1 MSVARILLSMILAAG
16 YVFRY
21 IRRMADI
28 YIAIRNENNAAM
40 SSVNGEFIVVLVSSD
55 NRFQNQQFVTL
66 QTAMAAFQDL
76 SDGDYTII
84 ARHPDLTPTEARYD
98 VRVAANAILGIRFV
112 YNEVQY
118 RLLRIDTEMRFS

>member
-1 MSVARILLSMILAAG
+1 
-16 YVFRY
+16 
-21 IRRMADI
+21 MADI

-55 NRFQNQQFVTL
+55 NRFQNQQSVTL

-76 SDGDYTII
+76 PNGDYTII
-84 ARHPDLTPTEARYD
+84 ARHPNLTPTEARYD
-98 VRVAANAILGIRFV
+98 VRVAVNAILGIRFV

-118 RLLRIDTEMRFS
+118 RLLRIETEMRYS